1 MRLFWPIAP
10 SGSSLTSV
18 AATLGT
24 RLSQRDSH
32 RLVGR
37 DSQLAAFDELFV
49 EDPPASVVFLHGP
62 GGIGK
67 STLLREVARRGERRG
82 WRATF
87 VEGRELAPV
96 PDALEQ
102 AVGAARH
109 HERPL
114 LLLDSYERMRAMG
127 GYLRR
132 DLLRSLPE
140 RTIVVIA
147 GRGSPERAWFEGGW
161 ESLMLDVELGP
172 LSEQESMDLLR
183 SHGVAERRI
192 AAELVAWAEGSPLA
206 LVLGADTVGQ
216 SRGWSPHNA
225 IERPRMVQSLIR
237 RLADTEI
244 DAAHVGALGV
254 AATARV
260 TTVDLLRDVL
270 PEVDPVAAFDWLESR
285 SFAEPLGDGV
295 TLHELVRKAMHA
307 DLRLRDAERE
317 RELRRRIADHLYRRA
332 IAGSL
337 LLSIDLAHLVES
349 EAIRWGYSWEG
360 SVHHRIDDLGPGD
373 SETIE
378 RLLTEWGHGE
388 WFHQSQPFFSQAP
401 QRVAVARDPEDRL
414 CGYQVAVTPHNA
426 PSFAEQHSLLGP
438 WLGHARARPGGGEA
452 IIWSASID
460 FTGNPRSRVQAML
473 GMAGVLRSGL
483 DNPRFAYLPVNPHL
497 PGALEFSAAMGAE
510 HLSELDREVA
520 GVRVECHVIDYGPG
534 GLLGAQRDVVYA
546 ELGLAP
552 PRPAPPSG
560 RGAIADEAVR
570 EALRNFQLPHK
581 LAASELAR
589 GEGTEERAASVRLLL
604 EEAAER
610 AFGESDD
617 ERLLREVLV
626 RGYLKRAPSQES
638 AADELHLS
646 RSSYF
651 RRLKAAA
658 YRVAEYVR
666 ARDPA

>member
-1 MRLFWPIAP
+1 
-10 SGSSLTSV
+10 V
-18 AATLGT
+18 AFE
-24 RLSQRDSH
+24 D
-32 RLVGR
+32 
-37 DSQLAAFDELFV
+37 LFV
-49 EDPPASVVFLHGP
+49 EDPRASVVFLHGP

-102 AVGAARH
+102 AVRPARH
-109 HERPL
+109 HPRPL
-114 LLLDSYERMRAMG
+114 LLLDSYERMSAMG

-132 DLLRSLPE
+132 DLLPSMPE

-147 GRGSPERAWFEGGW
+147 GRGPPERAWFEGGW
-161 ESLMLDVELGP
+161 ESLMLDLELDP
-172 LSEQESMDLLR
+172 LSGQESLDLLC
-183 SHGVAERRI
+183 SHGVAEPRI

-225 IERPRMVQSLIR
+225 IERPRVLQSLIR

-270 PEVDPVAAFDWLESR
+270 PGVDPVGAFQWLASR
-285 SFAEPLGDGV
+285 SFAEPLGEGV

-307 DLRLRDAERE
+307 DLRRRDSERE
-317 RELRRRIADHLYRRA
+317 RELRRRIADHLYERA
-332 IAGSL
+332 IEGRL

-360 SVHHRIDDLGPGD
+360 SVHHRIDDLRPGD
-373 SETIE
+373 DLRIEQLLSE
-378 RLLTEWGHGE
+378 RGHGG
-388 WFHQSQPFFSQAP
+388 WFNQSQPFFGAAP

-414 CGYQVAVTPHNA
+414 CGYQVAVTPRNA
-426 PSFAEQHSLLGP
+426 PPFVDEHPLLGP
-438 WLGHARARPGGGEA
+438 WLDHARARAGGQEA
-452 IIWSASID
+452 ILCSAAID
-460 FTGNPRSRVQAML
+460 FTRNPGSRVQAML

-483 DNPRFAYLPVNPHL
+483 DNPRFAYLPVNPRL
-497 PGALEFSAAMGAE
+497 PGVLEFSAAMGAE

-520 GVRVECHVIDYGPG
+520 GVGVECHVIDYGPG
-534 GLLGAQRDVVYA
+534 GLLGAQRDVVYT

-552 PRPAPPSG
+552 PRPEAPSPRDQIG
-560 RGAIADEAVR
+560 DEAVR
-570 EALRNFQLPHK
+570 EALRNLRLPHK
-581 LAASELAR
+581 LAASELAW
-589 GEGTEERAASVRLLL
+589 GVGTEERAASVRGLL
-604 EEAAER
+604 EDAARR
-610 AFGESDD
+610 AFGEGED
-617 ERLLREVLV
+617 ERLLRTVLV
-626 RGYLKRAPSQES
+626 RGYLDPSSSLE
-638 AADELHLS
+638 AAAAELHMS
-646 RSSYF
+646 RASFF
-651 RRLKAAA
+651 RRLKAAVS
-658 YRVAEYVR
+658 RVAEFVR
-666 ARDPA
+666 AQPV